1 MPTRQRAFLQSRV
14 VRGVG
19 RGRRLFRETSAFLH
33 PSITTSFP
41 EEGTAA
47 RKWLDRWGVG
57 GSSSI
62 WGRRVGGRS
71 LGQERGRGHRAAETV
86 PGAGTRAGVGV
97 GV

>member
-1 MPTRQRAFLQSRV
+1 MSRATWAL
-14 VRGVG
+14 
-19 RGRRLFRETSAFLH
+19 LH

-41 EEGTAA
+41 EEGTTPKPGTGA

-62 WGRRVGGRS
+62 WGRVGGRS
-71 LGQERGRGHRAAETV
+71 LGPARGRGHRPAETV
-86 PGAGTRAGVGV
+86 PGAGTRAGIGV